1 MATSK
6 MTIAESFEEI
16 EALLEE
22 LEKEDI
28 PIEEAFEKYQKAMDL
43 LKDCNKSIDKVEK
56 KVLKL
61 MEDGKTQEF
70 TSTTQN

>member
-70 TSTTQN
+70 TSITQN